1 MRERNV
7 KAERRASSESR
18 KATMTRSWCIEVEK
32 EGFVGGG
39 IFGLYEEVKVRM
51 LSCRVLLPALA

>member
-18 KATMTRSWCIEVEK
+18 KATMTKSWCIEVEK

-39 IFGLYEEVKVRM
+39 IFGLYEEVKVRV
-51 LSCRVLLPALA
+51 LSC